1 MRNISFYIAKRYI
14 FSSANT
20 NAVNIITSIAVVA
33 IMVATAALF
42 VILSV
47 FSGLE
52 EMNLKFYSNVNP
64 EIKITPSKGKILPA
78 IDSLETKLK
87 QSNLVADYSKVIE
100 EKIYIDYNGMQDIA
114 YLKAIDPNFTKVT
127 RLDTVI
133 YGGDFIDFSYN
144 DNFIVSNGIAQRL
157 QLYIDYEHPAT
168 LMMPKAGTGLIKQ
181 ESDAFTK
188 TKAYST
194 GVFILNEQYDKHIF
208 STLGLAQELLQLDST
223 AAYAIEI
230 KTTNNK
236 QDFKSIK
243 SKLQK
248 ELGDAYTVQTRQDLD
263 SAFLKVMNI
272 ENIII
277 YLIFTLVII
286 IACFNLAGTIIII
299 ILDKTKEIQTM
310 YSFGLSRVQIRRI
323 FAYTGLI
330 ITTIAMGSGLLIAT
344 GLGIVQTYFGLVMAS
359 EAIPFPFEFAL
370 SNYLI
375 VIGTV
380 MGIGGFVSWLMARQV
395 K

>member
-1 MRNISFYIAKRYI
+1 MRNISFYIAKRYF

-64 EIKITPSKGKILPA
+64 EIKISPAKGKVLPH
-78 IDSLETKLK
+78 IDTLEKKL
-87 QSNLVADYSKVIE
+87 NHNPLIAAYTKVIE
-100 EKIYIDYNGMQDIA
+100 EKIYIDYNETQDIA
-114 YLKAIDPNFTKVT
+114 YLKAVDKNFTNVT
-127 RLDTVI
+127 RLDTVV
-133 YGGDFIDFSYN
+133 YGGDFIDFAYN

-157 QLYIDYEHPAT
+157 QLYIDLVNPAT

-188 TKAYST
+188 AQAYST
-194 GVFILNEQYDKHIF
+194 GIFILNEQYDKHIF
-208 STLGLAQELLQLDST
+208 SPLGLAQDLLQLDST

-230 KTTNNK
+230 KTKNGKNNFSSVK
-236 QDFKSIK
+236 K
-243 SKLQK
+243 KLQK
-248 ELGDAYTVQTRQDLD
+248 EIGDEYKVQTRQDLD

-330 ITTIAMGSGLLIAT
+330 ITTVAMVT
-344 GLGIVQTYFGLVMAS
+344 GLIIASILGVVQSNYGLVMAS
-359 EAIPFPFEFAL
+359 AEIAFPFEFSL
-370 SNYLI
+370 FNYAI

-380 MGIGGFVSWLMARQV
+380 MGIGGFVSWLMAKQV

>member
-87 QSNLVADYSKVIE
+87 QSDLVADYSKVIE

-188 TKAYST
+188 AKAYST

-236 QDFKSIK
+236 KDFKSIK

-344 GLGIVQTYFGLVMAS
+344 GLGIVQTNFGLVMAS

-380 MGIGGFVSWLMARQV
+380 MGIGGFVSWLMAKQV

>member
-1 MRNISFYIAKRYI
+1 
-14 FSSANT
+14 
-20 NAVNIITSIAVVA
+20 
-33 IMVATAALF
+33 
-42 VILSV
+42 
-47 FSGLE
+47 
-52 EMNLKFYSNVNP
+52 LKFYSNVNP
-64 EIKITPSKGKILPA
+64 EIKITPSKGKVLPA

-87 QSNLVADYSKVIE
+87 LSNLVADYSKVIE

-157 QLYIDYEHPAT
+157 QLYIDYDHPAT

-188 TKAYST
+188 AKAYST

-230 KTTNNK
+230 KTTNAK
-236 QDFKSIK
+236 KDFKSIK

-344 GLGIVQTYFGLVMAS
+344 GLGVAQTNFGLVMAS

-370 SNYLI
+370 SNYLV

-380 MGIGGFVSWLMARQV
+380 MGIGGFVSWLMAKQV

>member
-20 NAVNIITSIAVVA
+20 NAVNIITSIAVAA

-52 EMNLKFYSNVNP
+52 QMNLKFYSNVNP
-64 EIKITPSKGKILPA
+64 EIKISPAKGKVLPE
-78 IDSLETKLK
+78 IENLEHQLK
-87 QSNLVADYSKVIE
+87 QNQLVKSYAKVIE

-114 YLKAIDPNFTKVT
+114 YLKAVDSNFTKVT
-127 RLDTVI
+127 RLDTVV
-133 YGGDFIDFSYN
+133 YGGDYIDFSFD

-157 QLYIDYEHPAT
+157 QLYIDPINPAT

-188 TKAYST
+188 TEAYST
-194 GVFILNEQYDKHIF
+194 GVFVLNEQYDKHIF
-208 STLGLAQELLQLDST
+208 STLGLAQNLLRLDSID
-223 AAYAIEI
+223 AYAIEI
-230 KTTNNK
+230 KTNRAHDLNAV
-236 QDFKSIK
+236 KSQL
-243 SKLQK
+243 SKT
-248 ELGDAYTVQTRQDLD
+248 LGEKYKVETRQDLD
-263 SAFLKVMNI
+263 SAFLKVMNM
-272 ENIII
+272 ENLII

-310 YSFGLSRVQIRRI
+310 YSFGLSRIQIRRI

-330 ITTIAMGSGLLIAT
+330 ITSIAMITGLLIASVL
-344 GLGIVQTYFGLVMAS
+344 GLLQINFGLVMAS
-359 EAIPFPFEFAL
+359 ATIPFPFEF
-370 SNYLI
+370 SIINYLV

-380 MGIGGFVSWLMARQV
+380 LGIGGFVSWLMSKQV

>member
-20 NAVNIITSIAVVA
+20 NAVNIITSIAVAA

-52 EMNLKFYSNVNP
+52 QMNLKFYSNVNP
-64 EIKITPSKGKILPA
+64 EIKISPAKGKVLPE
-78 IDSLETKLK
+78 IENLEQQLK
-87 QSNLVADYSKVIE
+87 QNQLVKSYAKVIE

-114 YLKAIDPNFTKVT
+114 YLKAIDSTFTKVT
-127 RLDTVI
+127 RIDTVI
-133 YGGDFIDFSYN
+133 YGGDFINFEYD

-157 QLYIDYEHPAT
+157 QLYIDPINPAT

-188 TKAYST
+188 TEAYST
-194 GVFILNEQYDKHIF
+194 GVFILNDQYDKYIF
-208 STLGLAQELLQLDST
+208 STLGLAQNLLNLDST

-230 KTTNNK
+230 KTSTTK
-236 QDFKSIK
+236 KDFKAIK
-243 SKLQK
+243 DKLQK
-248 ELGDAYTVQTRQDLD
+248 ELGNEYKVQTRQDLD

-299 ILDKTKEIQTM
+299 ILDKTKEIRTM
-310 YSFGLSRVQIRRI
+310 YSFGLSRLQIRRI

-330 ITTIAMGSGLLIAT
+330 ITTIAMVTGLLFASVI
-344 GLGIVQTYFGLVMAS
+344 GLIQINFGLIMAS
-359 EAIPFPFEFAL
+359 ATVPFPFNF
-370 SNYLI
+370 SFYNYSV
-375 VIGTV
+375 VIATV
-380 MGIGGFVSWLMARQV
+380 LGVGGFVSWLMSKQV

>member
-87 QSNLVADYSKVIE
+87 QSDLVADYSKVIE

-144 DNFIVSNGIAQRL
+144 DNFIVSNGIAQR
-157 QLYIDYEHPAT
+157 
-168 LMMPKAGTGLIKQ
+168 
-181 ESDAFTK
+181 
-188 TKAYST
+188 
-194 GVFILNEQYDKHIF
+194 
-208 STLGLAQELLQLDST
+208 
-223 AAYAIEI
+223 
-230 KTTNNK
+230 
-236 QDFKSIK
+236 
-243 SKLQK
+243 
-248 ELGDAYTVQTRQDLD
+248 
-263 SAFLKVMNI
+263 
-272 ENIII
+272 
-277 YLIFTLVII
+277 
-286 IACFNLAGTIIII
+286 
-299 ILDKTKEIQTM
+299 
-310 YSFGLSRVQIRRI
+310 
-323 FAYTGLI
+323 
-330 ITTIAMGSGLLIAT
+330 
-344 GLGIVQTYFGLVMAS
+344 
-359 EAIPFPFEFAL
+359 
-370 SNYLI
+370 
-375 VIGTV
+375 
-380 MGIGGFVSWLMARQV
+380 
-395 K
+395 

>member
-20 NAVNIITSIAVVA
+20 NAVNIITCIAMVA

-64 EIKITPSKGKILPA
+64 EIKITPSKGKVLPA
-78 IDSLETKLK
+78 IDSLELKLK
-87 QSNLVADYSKVIE
+87 HSDLVADYSKVIE

-133 YGGDFIDFSYN
+133 YGGDFIDFTYN

-157 QLYIDYEHPAT
+157 QLYIDYNHPAT

-188 TKAYST
+188 AKAYST

-236 QDFKSIK
+236 NDFKSIK

-344 GLGIVQTYFGLVMAS
+344 GLGIVQTNFGLVMAS

-375 VIGTV
+375 VISTV

>member
-1 MRNISFYIAKRYI
+1 MRNISFYIAKRYF
-14 FSSANT
+14 FSSSNT
-20 NAVNIITSIAVVA
+20 NAVNIITSIAVTA

-52 EMNLKFYSNVNP
+52 QMNLKFYSNVNP
-64 EIKITPSKGKILPA
+64 EIKISPAKGKVLPE
-78 IDSLETKLK
+78 IEKLQLQLK
-87 QSNLVADYSKVIE
+87 QHTMVNSFSKVIE

-114 YLKAIDPNFTKVT
+114 YLKAVDSNFTKVT
-127 RLDTVI
+127 RLDTVV
-133 YGGDFIDFSYN
+133 YGGEYLDFSFD

-157 QLYIDYEHPAT
+157 QLYIDPINPAT

-188 TKAYST
+188 TEAYST

-208 STLGLAQELLQLDST
+208 SPIGLAQNLLRLDSID
-223 AAYAIEI
+223 AYAIEV
-230 KTTNNK
+230 KTNK
-236 QDFKSIK
+236 AQDLNAVKK
-243 SKLQK
+243 QLQK
-248 ELGDAYTVQTRQDLD
+248 ELGNEYKVETRQDLD
-263 SAFLKVMNI
+263 SAFLKVMNM
-272 ENIII
+272 ENLII

-330 ITTIAMGSGLLIAT
+330 ITSVAMLTGLLIASVL
-344 GLGIVQTYFGLVMAS
+344 GLLQINFGLVMAS
-359 EAIPFPFEFAL
+359 ATIPFPFEFSIL
-370 SNYLI
+370 NYVV

-380 MGIGGFVSWLMARQV
+380 LGIGGFVSWIIAKQV